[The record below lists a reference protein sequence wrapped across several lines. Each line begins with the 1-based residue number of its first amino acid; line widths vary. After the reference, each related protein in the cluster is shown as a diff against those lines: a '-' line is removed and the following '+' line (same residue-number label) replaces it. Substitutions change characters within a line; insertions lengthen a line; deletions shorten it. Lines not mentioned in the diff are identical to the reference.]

1 MIKNQNDDIRDY
13 LQGLNEF
20 KFDFS
25 LDRVKNVLNYFHNP
39 QNDFKVIHV
48 TGSNGK
54 GSVAHFLSSTLK
66 EAGYK
71 TGLYTS
77 PHLLDVR
84 ERIVI
89 DGRMIDKKK
98 FSNVVLQLKNLIESK
113 KIKLTYFEFL
123 TVVAFIVFKKSG
135 VSVAIV
141 EAGLGGRFD
150 ATNVKYERK
159 MLSIITSID
168 LEHTNYLGR
177 TKKSI
182 LLEKE
187 KIIGSGIAV
196 CNVKG
201 KKLRETLLQ
210 LHKGKIFFPEDFF
223 RIMEINQNK
232 KFLELLVKSKTNVAF
247 KIRTYM
253 TEPVQAENVLTVLA
267 SLYVLKKRKLIN
279 VSRENVIKGI
289 RKTIIPGRFTR
300 HKKGY
305 YLSVSHN
312 PAAIKEMLKAAETA
326 ADNKRIVYIYSSLKD
341 KNVCKIFDILSG
353 KKNIYVILTTIDNE
367 RAISIEKLRKT
378 IVKYDIK
385 YKIEPDNLK
394 ALELAYKLKKDGII
408 IIGGSFY
415 LVNRFL

>member
-1 MIKNQNDDIRDY
+1 MIKNKNDDIYDY
-13 LQGLNEF
+13 LQSLNEF

-25 LDRVKNVLNYFHNP
+25 LDRIKNVLNYFHNP
-39 QNDFKVIHV
+39 QNGFKVIHV

-54 GSVAHFLSSTLK
+54 GSVAHFLSSIFK

-84 ERIVI
+84 ERIMI
-89 DGRMIDKKK
+89 DGRMIDKAN
-98 FSNVVLQLKNLIESK
+98 FSNIVMHLKNLIESK

-123 TVVAFIVFKKSG
+123 TVVAFVAFRNSG
-135 VSVAIV
+135 VSVAVV
-141 EAGLGGRFD
+141 EVGLGGRFD
-150 ATNVKYERK
+150 ATNVEYERK
-159 MLSIITSID
+159 ILSIITSIA
-168 LEHTNYLGR
+168 LEHVNYLGR

-187 KIIGSGIAV
+187 KIIGNGIAV
-196 CNVKG
+196 CNVKD
-201 KKLRETLLQ
+201 KKSRKTLLK

-223 RIMEINQNK
+223 KIPEINQNK
-232 KFLELLVKSKTNVAF
+232 KFLELLIKSKTNVV

-253 TEPVQAENVLTVLA
+253 TEPVQAENILTVLT
-267 SLYVLKKRKLIN
+267 SLYVLKQRKLIN
-279 VSRENVIKGI
+279 VSLKNIMDGIK
-289 RKTIIPGRFTR
+289 KTIIPGRFTW

-312 PAAIKEMLKAAETA
+312 PAAIKEMLKAAKAA
-326 ADNKRIVYIYSSLKD
+326 ADNKRIIYVYSSLKD
-341 KNVCKIFDILSG
+341 KNVRKIFNILS
-353 KKNIYVILTTIDNE
+353 KEKNIYLILTTIDNE
-367 RAISIEKLRKT
+367 RAMNIEKLRKI
-378 IVKYDIK
+378 IVKYNIK
-385 YKIEPDNLK
+385 YKVEPDNFK
-394 ALELAYKLKKDGII
+394 ALKMAYKLKKDGII